1 MAEKESKNTNIRNIN
16 ILVKDEEELYNSL
29 SPDNEF
35 NMNLKLYLRSK
46 CTNMKLSDSISL
58 TVLHSDPIDEGRFR
72 EAVTHWIEEEKAVF
86 KQESSISNHLLV
98 GMLVIASVFIILS
111 LSLQKRFDVLSYT
124 IIPVLG
130 SVALGRAAGI
140 FIVDMPINNAKKQL
154 LSKLEQKNIIVF
166 KQIEE

>member
-1 MAEKESKNTNIRNIN
+1 
-16 ILVKDEEELYNSL
+16 
-29 SPDNEF
+29 
-35 NMNLKLYLRSK
+35 
-46 CTNMKLSDSISL
+46 MKLSDSISL
-58 TVLHSDPIDEGRFR
+58 TVLHSDPIDEERFR

-130 SVALGRAAGI
+130 SVLWTTTVNSGIKTSGSHQPLVSSPFVDGFPLHSLKTIMQYIGHLNTRPVFQAGSKEQSCAACLLWGEHKL
-140 FIVDMPINNAKKQL
+140 AKMA
-154 LSKLEQKNIIVF
+154 
-166 KQIEE
+166 